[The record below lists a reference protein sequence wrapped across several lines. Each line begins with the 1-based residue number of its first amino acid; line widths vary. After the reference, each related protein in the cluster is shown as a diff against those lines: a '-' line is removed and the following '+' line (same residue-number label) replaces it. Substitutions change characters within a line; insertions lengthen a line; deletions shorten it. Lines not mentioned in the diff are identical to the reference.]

1 MAVSEPVS
9 PLETQVLRA
18 LDTVQDPELRRPI
31 TELGMLKGVT
41 VDPSGAV
48 GVDVLLTIAGCP
60 LRGTITA
67 DVERALTAVPGVTG
81 VSVSMEVMTPEQR
94 NALKDRLRGG
104 EPVRSIPFNRPGSL
118 TRVYAVASGK
128 GGVGK
133 SSVTVN
139 LAAAMAAQGLRVG
152 IVDADVHGF
161 SVPGL
166 LGITRP
172 PTRVDEMI
180 LPPVAYGI
188 KTISIGMFVDG
199 NQPVAWRGPMLHRA
213 LEQFL
218 TDVYFGDL
226 DVLFLDLPP
235 GTGDI
240 AISVGQLLPGSE
252 ILLVTTPQSAA
263 ADVAERAG
271 SVARQ
276 TGQKVAGVIENMS
289 WLTLPSG
296 ERLEVFGSGG
306 GSAVSGRLG
315 DALGYPV
322 PLLGSI
328 PLDVALREGGDG
340 GRPVVLSGATADE
353 AGASDGAGS
362 MAGAGLMGGAGTV
375 DGGEADDTGGDP
387 GADETAAAELRRI
400 ALRLA
405 RRPRG
410 LAGLNLGVSPV

>member
-289 WLTLPSG
+289 WLTLPGG

-353 AGASDGAGS
+353 AGAPDGAAS
-362 MAGAGLMGGAGTV
+362 IAGAGLMGGAGTV
-375 DGGEADDTGGDP
+375 DGGEADDMGGDP

>member
-1 MAVSEPVS
+1 MASLQPPQES
-9 PLETQVLRA
+9 PQDKTRNTLGARA
-18 LDTVQDPELRRPI
+18 LSALDSVQDPELRRPI
-31 TELGMLKGVT
+31 TELGMVSGVS
-41 VDPSGAV
+41 VDDDGVASV
-48 GVDVLLTIAGCP
+48 GILLTIAGCP
-60 LRGTITA
+60 LHQTITS
-67 DVERALTAVPGVTG
+67 DVERALAAVDGVTG
-81 VSVSMEVMTPEQR
+81 VRVELGVMSPDQR
-94 NALKDRLRGG
+94 AALKEMLRGPG
-104 EPVRSIPFNRPGSL
+104 GAKDIPFNRPGSL

-139 LAAAMAAQGLRVG
+139 LAAAMAASGLRVG

-166 LGITRP
+166 LGITAP

-188 KTISIGMFVDG
+188 KTISIGMFVAG
-199 NQPVAWRGPMLHRA
+199 NAPVAWRGPMLHRA

-240 AISVGQLLPGSE
+240 AISVAQLLPQSE
-252 ILLVTTPQSAA
+252 ILVITTPQAAA

-271 SVARQ
+271 SVASQ
-276 TGQKVAGVIENMS
+276 TGQSVAGVIENMS
-289 WLTLPSG
+289 WLQLPTG
-296 ERLEVFGSGG
+296 ERMELFGSGG
-306 GSAVSGRLG
+306 GTIVAKRLSEAFG
-315 DALGYPV
+315 KDI

-328 PLDVALREGGDG
+328 PLDVDLRTGGDAG
-340 GRPVVLSGATADE
+340 APVVLSE
-353 AGASDGAGS
+353 AASVEGSAG
-362 MAGAGLMGGAGTV
+362 
-375 DGGEADDTGGDP
+375 
-387 GADETAAAELRRI
+387 AELRRI
-400 ALRLA
+400 AASLA

-410 LAGLNLGVSPV
+410 LSGLKLGVTPR